1 MKKLLL
7 AMAMAMT
14 MAMCVWLVACSSD
27 QPEPPKVVN
36 ELSVF
41 IDAANNCS
49 LENQPLQ
56 CEQVAAVIKTR
67 YPTSKPRV
75 DICMDKDSRY
85 EAAVEVMNSVSAA
98 GFTVGRFECRGV
110 HRWQVRVR

>member
-1 MKKLLL
+1 MGAL
-7 AMAMAMT
+7 A
-14 MAMCVWLVACSSD
+14 ACLAGCSPD
-27 QPEPPKVVN
+27 QPEPPKMIS
-36 ELSVF
+36 ELSVS

-49 LENQPLQ
+49 LEGTAVQ
-56 CEQVAAVIKTR
+56 CKQIAAVIKTR

-98 GFTVGRFECRGV
+98 GLTVGSFDCEKTSG
-110 HRWQVRVR
+110 

>member
-1 MKKLLL
+1 VTKKLLL
-7 AMAMAMT
+7 AMAMA
-14 MAMCVWLVACSSD
+14 AGLAACSPD
-27 QPEPPKVVN
+27 QPEPPKVVDQ
-36 ELSVF
+36 LSVS

-56 CEQVAAVIKTR
+56 CELVADVIKTR

-75 DICMDKDSRY
+75 DICMDKQARY

-98 GFTVGRFECRGV
+98 GFTVGSFDCKKTSG
-110 HRWQVRVR
+110 

>member
-1 MKKLLL
+1 MTKKLLL
-7 AMAMAMT
+7 AMAMA
-14 MAMCVWLVACSSD
+14 AGLAACSPD
-27 QPEPPKVVN
+27 QPEPPKVVDQ
-36 ELSVF
+36 LSVS

-56 CEQVAAVIKTR
+56 CEQVADVIKTR

-75 DICMDKDSRY
+75 DICMDKQARY

-98 GFTVGRFECRGV
+98 GFTVGSFDCKKTSG
-110 HRWQVRVR
+110 

>member
-1 MKKLLL
+1 VTKKLLL
-7 AMAMAMT
+7 AMAMA
-14 MAMCVWLVACSSD
+14 AGLAACSPD
-27 QPEPPKVVN
+27 QPEPPKVVDQ
-36 ELSVF
+36 LSVS

-56 CEQVAAVIKTR
+56 CEQVADVIKTR

-75 DICMDKDSRY
+75 DICMDKQARY

-98 GFTVGRFECRGV
+98 GFTVGSFDCKKTSG
-110 HRWQVRVR
+110 

>member
-1 MKKLLL
+1 MTKKLLF
-7 AMAMAMT
+7 AMAMVIAMM
-14 MAMCVWLVACSSD
+14 MAMAAGLVACSSD

-36 ELSVF
+36 QLSVS

-49 LENQPLQ
+49 LEDQPLQ
-56 CEQVAAVIKTR
+56 CEQVADVIKTR

-75 DICMDKDSRY
+75 DICLDKHARY

-98 GFTVGRFECRGV
+98 GFTVGSFDCEKTSG
-110 HRWQVRVR
+110 